1 LIGKT
6 AIGLRTVAAFEGAK
20 GLIVLISGFGLAAL
34 MHHDAQHVVTA
45 LVHHLHLNPAK
56 HYPQIF
62 IDAAEQLSNVRLW
75 VLAVAAGAY
84 ASLRLI
90 EAYGL
95 WNDRAWAEW
104 LAAISG
110 GIYIPF
116 EIYELGRGFTVL
128 RLVTFTCNVVI
139 VAVMVWA
146 LMQRRAARPVESR
159 IV

>member
-1 LIGKT
+1 
-6 AIGLRTVAAFEGAK
+6 
-20 GLIVLISGFGLAAL
+20 
-34 MHHDAQHVVTA
+34 
-45 LVHHLHLNPAK
+45 
-56 HYPQIF
+56 
-62 IDAAEQLSNVRLW
+62 LW